1 MAGGNYIQ
9 IESMSNTSPNSDD
22 NLIDSAKGTALLLG
36 PIIVLKT
43 IIQYKELLRNFIFR
57 DVKLQYRDSIF
68 GWAWSI
74 AEPLMLSVVYYF
86 FFTILR
92 DVPDRAYTFWVI
104 VGVIVWSLFTKCFV
118 ACVESIKKNKSM
130 IQQVFFPREIFPL
143 SIVGSQ
149 LIISLFSM
157 IIAVPFMVYFDQ
169 PLNINILWV
178 PVGIALTVTLALGL
192 GMLLAPLNV
201 VHNDVFH
208 VTRVATRAGFFV
220 TPVLWTIEM
229 AGPRGNYLDYLLLNP
244 MAVPITMVRN
254 GFRGVPIGI
263 ESHFVWYSVI
273 FCILAFCFGT
283 MIFKKF
289 ESKVV
294 KYL

>member
-1 MAGGNYIQ
+1 M
-9 IESMSNTSPNSDD
+9 
-22 NLIDSAKGTALLLG
+22 LG
-36 PIIVLKT
+36 PIIVLNT
-43 IIQYKELLRNFIFR
+43 IIQYKELLKNFIFR

-68 GWAWSI
+68 GWVWSI

-86 FFTILR
+86 FFTIIR

-104 VGVIVWSLFTKCFV
+104 IGVITWSLFTKCFV
-118 ACVESIKKNKSM
+118 NCVASIKKHKSM

-149 LIISLFSM
+149 LIISLFSL
-157 IIAVPFMVYFDQ
+157 IIAIPFMVYFEQ
-169 PLNINILWV
+169 PLNIFVLWV

-201 VHNDVFH
+201 VHNDVIH
-208 VTRVATRAGFFV
+208 LTRVATRAGFFI
-220 TPVLWTIEM
+220 TPVLWTVEM
-229 AGPRGNYLDYLLLNP
+229 AGPRGNYLDFLLLNP

-263 ESHFVWYSVI
+263 ESQFIWYSVI
-273 FCILAFCFGT
+273 FCILAYCLGT

-289 ESKVV
+289 EPKVV